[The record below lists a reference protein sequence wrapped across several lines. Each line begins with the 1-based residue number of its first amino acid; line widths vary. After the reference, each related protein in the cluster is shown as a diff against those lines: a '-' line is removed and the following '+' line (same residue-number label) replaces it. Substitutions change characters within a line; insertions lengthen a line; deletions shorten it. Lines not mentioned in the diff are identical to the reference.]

1 MFARKGTPI
10 AAPRSMK
17 QQLKP
22 NTPSAPDAPVNPP
35 VADQNA
41 ATQSHAGSDAAGA
54 QEEENYEEPDPHPDT
69 PDDFDEDAVGE
80 RESIEAVIG
89 G

>member
-1 MFARKGTPI
+1 MYCQRNGKCCLAGMEQKF
-10 AAPRSMK
+10 
-17 QQLKP
+17 KP
-22 NTPSAPDAPVNPP
+22 KSEKVR
-35 VADQNA
+35 VAVDDQNA
-41 ATQSHAGSDAAGA
+41 ATQSYDGDDNPAGQDEDNH
-54 QEEENYEEPDPHPDT
+54 EEVDPHPDT